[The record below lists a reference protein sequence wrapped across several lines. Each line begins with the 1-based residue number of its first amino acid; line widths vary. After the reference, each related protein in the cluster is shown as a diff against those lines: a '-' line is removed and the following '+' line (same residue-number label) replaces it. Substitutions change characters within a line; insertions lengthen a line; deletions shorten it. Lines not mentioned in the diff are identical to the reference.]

1 MKLKKGALELS
12 VNSIVV
18 LIIAVV
24 VLGLILTFIY
34 STFGNVTTSIEERI
48 GNEPEAAE
56 PGGDEPITLSRETII
71 THISDQEV
79 MKVGI
84 YNPSTGSWTGTSIDI
99 SCPGA
104 TGIVLDKQFNGK
116 NLVSGEF
123 LTGTLLFKVGA
134 VSPQKYLCS
143 AKSTSN
149 ITCVGTAGNPHADCV
164 VCTAGSPA
172 CKQQLSTGYSKDIV
186 IEVQK

>member
-34 STFGNVTTSIEERI
+34 STFGNVSTSIEERI

-134 VSPQKYLCS
+134 VSPQKYLCT
-143 AKSTSN
+143 AKSTSAK
-149 ITCVGTAGNPHADCV
+149 T
-164 VCTAGSPA
+164 CTALNIPSGCAA
-172 CKQQLSTGYSKDIV
+172 CATYPCSQQLSTGYSKDIV